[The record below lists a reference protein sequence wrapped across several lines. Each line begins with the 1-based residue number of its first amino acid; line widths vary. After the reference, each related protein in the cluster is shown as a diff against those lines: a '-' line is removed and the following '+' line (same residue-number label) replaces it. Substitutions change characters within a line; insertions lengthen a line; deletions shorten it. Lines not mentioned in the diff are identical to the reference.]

1 MNKED
6 LKPAYYSLGLLL
18 FVLSIGTLGYIIIE
32 EYEVLDAIFMTIITV
47 ATVGFRE
54 VQPLSTRGKVFT
66 SILIVFSFGTFAYA
80 ATTFTRYIISGVF
93 RNYFKISKVKS
104 KIDKLTNH
112 VIIVGYGR
120 NGAQAVEELVDHDI
134 PCVIIDSREDKIIE
148 IQENPDLLFI
158 QGDPSQ
164 DEVLEQAQVH
174 KARSIISV
182 LPSDEENLF
191 VVLTVREMNPNI
203 NIISRAFNLNTIKK
217 LKSAGADNVI
227 LPDKIAGQRMAKMV
241 AQPDVIEFLD
251 YILLQETKDVS
262 LEEISCKGIAE
273 CFATNSIGDLNLRNL
288 TSALIIGLKRSDG
301 NYIFNPPADIYLTSS
316 DQLFVL
322 GKPEEIASLK
332 QILRGKNLE
341 QYV

>member
-6 LKPAYYSLGLLL
+6 LRPAYYSFGLLM
-18 FVLSIGTLGYIIIE
+18 FVLLVGTAGYMIIE
-32 EYEVLDAIFMTIITV
+32 GYSILDAIFMTIITV

-54 VQPLSTRGKVFT
+54 VQPLNTGGKIFT
-66 SILIVFSFGTFAYA
+66 SVLIVFSFGTFAYA
-80 ATTFTRYIISGVF
+80 ATTFTRFVISGVF
-93 RNYFKISKVKS
+93 RNYYKINKVKS

-134 PCVIIDSREDKIIE
+134 PCVIVDNREDKILE
-148 IQENPDLLFI
+148 VQENPSLLFV
-158 QGDPSQ
+158 QGDPTH
-164 DEVLEQAQVH
+164 DEVLEQARVH
-174 KARSIISV
+174 QARSLITV

-217 LKSAGADNVI
+217 LKAAGADNVI
-227 LPDKIAGQRMAKMV
+227 FPDKIAGQRMAKMV

-251 YILLQETKDVS
+251 YILLQATKDVS

-273 CFATNSIGDLNLRNL
+273 CFASNSIGDLNLRNL
-288 TSALIIGLKRSDG
+288 ISALIIGLKRNDG
-301 NYIFNPPADIYLTSS
+301 TYIFNPPADSYLTSS

-322 GKPEEIASLK
+322 GKPEEISALK
-332 QILRGKNLE
+332 QILKGKSLE
-341 QYV
+341 KFS